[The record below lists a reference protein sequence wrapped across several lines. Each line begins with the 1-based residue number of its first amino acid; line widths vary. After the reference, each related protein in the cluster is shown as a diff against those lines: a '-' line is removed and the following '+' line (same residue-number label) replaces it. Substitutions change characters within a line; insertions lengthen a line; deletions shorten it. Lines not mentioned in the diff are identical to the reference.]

1 MAEIVVVNIGTN
13 AAPAIAPGQPEME
26 VMTAAVTPVSPATI
40 TSVRRR
46 RSEPIGLLPSCC
58 MAQAHIHSH
67 YPSVIESLSHAT
79 LSAEG
84 RCLRVALLHA
94 FLLPGRSLR
103 SPHVTSTAYACE
115 RGGASLKCGIYYNF
129 LRELLR
135 TPYIGSPT

>member
-1 MAEIVVVNIGTN
+1 
-13 AAPAIAPGQPEME
+13 ME

-84 RCLRVALLHA
+84 RCLR
-94 FLLPGRSLR
+94 